1 MKIFAAAL
9 TFLLLSV
16 PAEAIEIFLNE
27 NRSETGT
34 IGFIDLD
41 QVFRSYSG
49 TVSSK
54 HDLDEE
60 IRKKE
65 ENIDKKRKKIFE
77 QKAEA
82 AKLRQERELAAIL
95 PEMMEAR
102 RKADEAAEK
111 LRLDA
116 AKIREDEETLK
127 KQEKENEKRKAMAE
141 LRQQGV
147 PEEDLQ
153 KIIRERFP
161 ESNENQEKKDI
172 PLTEAEKAN
181 NKEKGGGTGPG
192 KEIIGPD
199 ISGSEGN
206 KKAEKDNFSLEN
218 ETASNEIAAHEGNA
232 KEIDAHESVPLPQ
245 LPQSPYGKAAEE
257 AKKAPVFT
265 VNIPGIGDFGF
276 SISTESAK
284 IETAIHTLEQK
295 IKRNEEELKEYEKQ
309 AEQELAAYEEA
320 RTKQVLGKIY
330 TALKKISE
338 QEEISVVVDKREI
351 LYGKKTVDLTQKL
364 LSLLE
369 TAEDEE

>member
-1 MKIFAAAL
+1 MRILAAVLA
-9 TFLLLSV
+9 FLLLSA

-49 TVSSK
+49 TASSK

-65 ENIDKKRKKIFE
+65 ENIDKKRKKIYE

-111 LRLDA
+111 LRQDA
-116 AKIREDEETLK
+116 AKIRKDEEALK
-127 KQEKENEKRKAMAE
+127 QQEKENEKRKAMAE
-141 LRQQGV
+141 LRQQGM

-153 KIIRERFP
+153 KIINERFS
-161 ESNENQEKKDI
+161 ETGKSQEKKDTA
-172 PLTEAEKAN
+172 LSEAERTAN
-181 NKEKGGGTGPG
+181 NQEKTAENNIDKAIIEQGILNGKGDASENNLNSENKTDSDNITIPEGNG
-192 KEIIGPD
+192 KE
-199 ISGSEGN
+199 
-206 KKAEKDNFSLEN
+206 L
-218 ETASNEIAAHEGNA
+218 
-232 KEIDAHESVPLPQ
+232 DAYESIPLPQ
-245 LPQSPYGKAAEE
+245 LPQSPYSKAAEE
-257 AKKAPVFT
+257 AKKTPVFT

-276 SISTESAK
+276 SVSTETAK
-284 IETAIHTLEQK
+284 IDTAIYTIEQK
-295 IKRNEEELKEYEKQ
+295 IKKNEEDLKEYETQ
-309 AEQELAAYEEA
+309 SEQELAAYEEA
-320 RTKQVLGKIY
+320 RTRQVLGKIY

-338 QEEISVVVDKREI
+338 QEEISVVVDKRDI

-364 LSLLE
+364 LSFLE
-369 TAEDEE
+369 TAEDE